1 MILHESNIQIDKKVS
16 CVDFE
21 LLRNGAQGRTKFTRS
36 KFEHLRLLQMTRRA
50 NHTDVICNLTGV
62 PVRILTMEIT
72 GISEITYR
80 SNMVPRA
87 GLNLPGANLNICVY
101 CR

>member
-50 NHTDVICNLTGV
+50 NHMDVICNLTGV

-87 GLNLPGANLNICVY
+87 GLNLPGANLRICIY